1 MPPML
6 RALSHRNYRLYFSG
20 QLVSLAGTWMQQIAM
35 SWLAYRLSGS
45 AFVLGAVAFSGQIPI
60 LLLGSFGGL
69 WSDRL
74 DRRKLLMATQ
84 TLAMLQALL
93 LAGITLTGVVQPWHL
108 GLVALMLGTINAV
121 DVPARQSFVVQLVD
135 KRDDLQNAI
144 ALNSFTMN
152 AARLVGPSIAGIAVA
167 LVGEGVCF
175 LLNAL
180 SYLAVLAALAA
191 MRTRHEP
198 PKAQATAHALRE
210 GFAYAFG
217 TPDIRRRLLLVA
229 CLSFFG
235 TSYSTLMP
243 LIASQVFGG
252 DAHTYGLLMACAGA
266 GALAGTLFLVSR
278 RDSAQLPAHVARAAP
293 LASVALMCFAESRQ
307 LWQAAPALVAIGFGM
322 IICIAASNTL
332 IQTTVK
338 NELRGRV
345 MALFSM
351 AFLGIAPL
359 GSLAAGACAEFF
371 GPQPTLLAGGL
382 LSLAGGLLL
391 TRGDGRRARPA

>member
-1 MPPML
+1 MQPLL
-6 RALSHRNYRLYFSG
+6 RDLSHRNYRLYFSG

-45 AFVLGAVAFSGQIPI
+45 AFVLGVVAFSGQIPI
-60 LLLGSFGGL
+60 LLLGPFGGL

-74 DRRKLLMATQ
+74 DRRRLLMATQ
-84 TLAMLQALL
+84 TLAMIQALL
-93 LAGITLTGVVQPWHL
+93 LAAITLTGVVAPWHL
-108 GLVALMLGTINAV
+108 ALVALLLGTVNAV

-135 KRDDLQNAI
+135 KREDLQNAI

-152 AARLVGPSIAGIAVA
+152 AARLIGPSIAGITVA

-180 SYLAVLAALAA
+180 SYLAVIAALAA

-198 PKAQATAHALRE
+198 PKAQAAGHALRE

-235 TSYSTLMP
+235 TSYATLMP
-243 LIASQVFGG
+243 LIARQVFAGG
-252 DAHTYGLLMACAGA
+252 AHTYGMLMAFSGA
-266 GALAGTLFLVSR
+266 GALAGTLFLASR
-278 RDSAQLPAHVARAAP
+278 ADSEGLSAMVARAAP
-293 LASVALMCFAESRQ
+293 LAAVGLMLFAESRE
-307 LWQAAPALVAIGFGM
+307 LWQAAPALMAIGFGM
-322 IICIAASNTL
+322 IVCIAACNTL
-332 IQTTVK
+332 IQTAVR

-345 MALFSM
+345 MSLFSM

-359 GSLAAGACAEFF
+359 GSLAAGSFAEFA
-371 GPQPTLLAGGL
+371 GPRPTLLLCGL

-391 TRGDGRRARPA
+391 TRGDRRRSIPT